1 MRCGQKVLAEK
12 ARYNR
17 PKSADRV
24 VESSPCGLSATDDDG
39 MGLATGSS
47 ETDYTPPTV
56 FITPPTKTRKR
67 ALIKSEEGGRLKI
80 AEVETEQGMCL
91 LICANFSFQSIFPIL
106 RIGPFASRSNI
117 IL

>member
-1 MRCGQKVLAEK
+1 MKCGQKVLAEK

-39 MGLATGSS
+39 MELSAGSS

-56 FITPPTKTRKR
+56 FVTPPTKSRKR
-67 ALIKSEEGGRLKI
+67 AQALIKSEEGGRLKI
-80 AEVETEQGMCL
+80 AKVETGEGMCL
-91 LICANFSFQSIFPIL
+91 LYLC
-106 RIGPFASRSNI
+106 
-117 IL
+117 